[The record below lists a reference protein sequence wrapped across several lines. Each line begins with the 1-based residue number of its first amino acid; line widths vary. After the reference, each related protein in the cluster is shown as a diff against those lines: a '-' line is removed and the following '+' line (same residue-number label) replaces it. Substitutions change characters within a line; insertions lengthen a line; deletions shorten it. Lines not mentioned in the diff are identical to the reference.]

1 MLAKILVTEDEPYIS
16 KMLEFRLKILGYEI
30 MLATN
35 GEQALA
41 MIESERPDLVLLDIM
56 MPVMGG
62 FQVLQ
67 IMKSDEKTKDIPV
80 IILSAKGQ
88 EKDIVTGL
96 EYGATD
102 YITKPFSFP
111 ELIARI
117 CRALA
122 SSRQPEATLV
132 SEPN

>member
-16 KMLEFRLKILGYEI
+16 KMLAFRLEILGYEI
-30 MLATN
+30 LLATN

-41 MIESERPDLVLLDIM
+41 LIESERPDLVLLDIM

-67 IMKSDEKTKDIPV
+67 KMRSDEKTKDIPV
-80 IILSAKGQ
+80 IILSAKSQ
-88 EKDIVTGL
+88 EKDIVAGL

-102 YITKPFSFP
+102 YVTKPFSFP

-117 CRALA
+117 CRVLA
-122 SSRQPEATLV
+122 SSKQPEWTQV
-132 SEPN
+132 PESV

>member
-1 MLAKILVTEDEPYIS
+1 MAKILVTEDESSIS
-16 KMLEFRLKILGYEI
+16 KMLEFRLHSLGHAIL
-30 MLATN
+30 LATD
-35 GEQALA
+35 GVQALEL
-41 MIESERPDLVLLDIM
+41 IDSDRPDLVLLDVM

-62 FQVLQ
+62 IQVLR
-67 IMKSDEKTKDIPV
+67 KLKEDEGTSDIPV

-96 EYGATD
+96 EHGAFD

-117 CRALA
+117 DRALA
-122 SSRQPEATLV
+122 STR
-132 SEPN
+132 